1 MNFRLNEQAYNF
13 LKWFTLIALPAIS
26 SLYFGLSDVWD
37 LPNATQ
43 VVGTIALLTTFLGTV
58 LGIST
63 KSYNNSDAAFDGD
76 VQVSA
81 ADGGKTIMQLA
92 FNDPP
97 ERLVDRSKLTF
108 KVVHT
113 DEIPEGFA
121 E

>member
-1 MNFRLNEQAYNF
+1 MKFRLNEQAYIF
-13 LKWFTLIALPAIS
+13 LKWLTLIALPAIS

-37 LPNATQ
+37 LPAATQ
-43 VVGTIALLTTFLGTV
+43 VVGTIALITTFLGTL
-58 LGIST
+58 LGISS
-63 KSYNNSDAAFDGD
+63 KNYNASDDAFDGD
-76 VQVSA
+76 VEVSRE
-81 ADGGKTIMQLA
+81 DGGKTIMQLA

-97 ERLVDRSKLTF
+97 EKLIDRSRLTF